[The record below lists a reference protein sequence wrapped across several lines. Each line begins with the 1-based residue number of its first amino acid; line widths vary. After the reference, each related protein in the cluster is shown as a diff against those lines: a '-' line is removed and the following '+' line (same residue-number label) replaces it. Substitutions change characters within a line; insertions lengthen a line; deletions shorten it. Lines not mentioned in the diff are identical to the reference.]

1 MKNLKNQGKIEDV
14 LPGSNTP
21 LAEESEF
28 VPATIKGEIG
38 GGSSEASNR
47 FEMDD
52 FDIKADEPG
61 DDFFGKVQAMW
72 QKVDKFATKTMHD
85 TNETLASIN
94 KTLINKNKSSKS
106 YFQTPEVFVSKG
118 TWTEKSY
125 AEKV

>member
-1 MKNLKNQGKIEDV
+1 MI
-14 LPGSNTP
+14 
-21 LAEESEF
+21 
-28 VPATIKGEIG
+28 
-38 GGSSEASNR
+38 
-47 FEMDD
+47 
-52 FDIKADEPG
+52 
-61 DDFFGKVQAMW
+61 FGKVQAMW